1 MEPPAFSG
9 ITSRAPLRFRGDAR
23 VAVWV
28 VVNVEVFPFRRGG
41 PALQPHLAS
50 DPEIA
55 NYAWRD
61 YGNRVGIWRMFELF
75 DDLGI
80 PVTAAM
86 NAATCTEQPAVADGV
101 IQRSW
106 CVIGHGVDN
115 TTPQAGL
122 GLDAERELIV
132 GCLDTLEKAGAARPR
147 GWLTPGFS
155 VSEHTHELLVEAGI
169 EYTGD
174 WGNDDEPF
182 WLELGA
188 GRLAAVPYHL
198 EANDISLC
206 LSQRLDGPGFARAVT
221 DHFDTLC
228 RDGAGR
234 PRVMTLGL
242 HPFLVGQPGRI
253 AHLRAALEHMLEAGG
268 VWWANGD
275 DLYDNF
281 SQGGAP

>member
-1 MEPPAFSG
+1 MNPPPFSA
-9 ITSRAPLRFRGDAR
+9 ITGRAPLALPDGAR
-23 VAVWV
+23 IAVWV

-75 DDLGI
+75 DDLGV

-86 NAATCTEQPAVADGV
+86 NAATCSDQAAVADGV
-101 IQRSW
+101 VERPW
-106 CVIGHGVDN
+106 CVIGHGLDN

-122 GLDAERELIV
+122 DRQVEGELI
-132 GCLDTLEKAGAARPR
+132 GECLDTLEKASGRRPR

-155 VSEHTHELLVEAGI
+155 VSEHTHELLVDAGV
-169 EYTGD
+169 EYTAD

-182 WLELGA
+182 WVELGA
-188 GRLAAVPYHL
+188 GRLAAIPYNL

-221 DHFDTLC
+221 DHFDTLA
-228 RDGAGR
+228 REGSAR

-253 AHLRAALEHMLEAGG
+253 AHLRSALEHMLGADG
-268 VWWANGD
+268 VWWATGD
-275 DLYDNF
+275 NLYDNF
-281 SQGGAP
+281 SQGGNG